1 MRKLALK
8 LMVLFVVLQLIS
20 IATAGEKKNL
30 KQKAVDPAGITRL
43 KNNSEGKVKVTIS
56 KATGGARFVSF
67 DGNAPM
73 AAGDASIDS
82 LKNASAADRS
92 AALAK
97 RSVTFLRD
105 YGSVFGLKDSLTDL
119 KLDIEKDDNFGG
131 KHFSFSQYYFGV
143 PVFAGVIKT
152 HFDSAGNMR
161 VVNGNIIPDINL
173 NPNPS
178 RKAEEVANVALARV
192 KGDIKETNKEIS
204 VQNSRLMVFRSGLIQ
219 GVPGE
224 NHLVW
229 ELEVGNKADVREFV
243 YIDAHTG
250 KFVEQ
255 FTGIV
260 DNLNRRAYDGQFSPQ
275 VPPPN
280 YPNNPFWV
288 EGQAFPTGNTEADN
302 MILSSQ
308 ETYNFYKNAFGR
320 DSFDGA
326 GTTMDAIFNRG
337 NACPNA
343 SWNGL
348 FISFCNGL
356 TVDDVTGHEWSHAY
370 TEYTH
375 NLVYA
380 WQSGA
385 LNESYSDIFG
395 ETIDRINGR
404 GGDTPDNTRNA
415 GACSTFWGTPP
426 PVLTITGGSAA
437 GTYFATA
444 SVNEPPKP
452 FTIPPTDMA
461 LSVPAGACTAIT
473 SNVNGKIAIIDWTL
487 LPNGNNECGSGVRAT
502 NALNAGATA
511 IIFVAPAAGLLN
523 LGSIAAIASVQ
534 VKNADGALIKAGLPA
549 QATITLG
556 VGTDNSVRWLLGE
569 DSTAIGLTG
578 ALRDMWNPN
587 CFGNPGKVS
596 DGQYTCSAAD
606 NGGVH
611 GNSGVPNHAYA
622 LIVDGG
628 TYNGQTIT
636 GLGLT
641 KAAHIYFRAESVY
654 QNAGTDFSDHAD
666 AIEQSAADLVGQDL
680 PDLNTGLPSGQ
691 IITAADLTEIHK
703 AMLAVEMRT
712 APPCATGT
720 LLGQNPPAD
729 PVCAPLTV
737 KKQLFSDDFEG
748 NTSSWSISH
757 DAVAP
762 SFTDR
767 DWSVSNTLPDDRAGS
782 GFFAPDPNHGN
793 CITKDESGVLHLTSP
808 AIQLPAT
815 ISNGSTL
822 TFEHWVST
830 EPGFDAGQLMLSVNG
845 GPFNLVTVVPPPNHF
860 IYNGYNIFLLTA
872 AQGNSNPRAGQ
883 QAWSGSDVSTV
894 QGSWGKTI
902 ADLTGLVSGGQ
913 TIQLRWDLSTDC
925 GTGRL
930 GWYVDDVNAYTCE
943 PDGDGDG
950 VADANDN
957 CPTVANP
964 GQEDFDLDGIGDACD
979 TATGPPV
986 NKDQC
991 KNGGWSRFDVP
1002 RHFKNQGD
1010 CIQYVNTGK

>member
-1 MRKLALK
+1 VRNLAIK
-8 LMVLFVVLQLIS
+8 VIVLFAVLGLVS
-20 IATAGEKKNL
+20 LASAGQKNSL
-30 KQKAVDPAGITRL
+30 KQKALDPSGITQL
-43 KNNSEGKVKVTIS
+43 KNKSEGKVKVTIS
-56 KATGGARFVSF
+56 NATGAARFVVF

-73 AAGDASIDS
+73 AAEDVSVDA
-82 LKNASAADRS
+82 LKSASAPDRA

-105 YGSVFGLKDSLTDL
+105 YGSVFGLKNSLTDL
-119 KLDIEKDDNFGG
+119 KLDSERDDNFGG
-131 KHFSFSQYYFGV
+131 KHFSFSQYYYGV
-143 PVFAGVIKT
+143 PVFGGVIKT

-161 VVNGNIIPDINL
+161 VVNGNIIPDIDL

-178 RKAEEVANVALARV
+178 RKSDEVAAVGIARV
-192 KGDIKETNKEIS
+192 KEDPKFANKYIA

-219 GVPGE
+219 GVAGE

-229 ELEVGNKADVREFV
+229 ELEVGNRADVREFV
-243 YIDAHTG
+243 YVDAHTG
-250 KFVEQ
+250 KFVDQ

-260 DNLNRRAYDGQFSPQ
+260 DALNRRAYNGQFSPQ

-280 YPNNPFWV
+280 YPNTPFWV
-288 EGQAFPTGNTEADN
+288 EGQPFPTGTAEADN
-302 MILSSQ
+302 MIISSQ
-308 ETYNFYKNAFGR
+308 ETYNLYKNAFGR
-320 DSFDGA
+320 DSFDGN

-404 GGDTPDNTRNA
+404 GGDTPDATRSS

-437 GTYFATA
+437 GTYFALA

-452 FTIPPTDMA
+452 FTVGPTDMA
-461 LSVPAGACTAIT
+461 LSVPAGACTPIT
-473 SNVNGKIAIIDWTL
+473 SNVSGKIAVIDWTL
-487 LPNGNNECGSGVRAT
+487 LPSGANECGSGARAQ
-502 NALNAGATA
+502 NALNAGATG

-523 LGSIAAIASVQ
+523 LGSLTTIASVQ
-534 VKNADGALIKAGLPA
+534 VRNADGALIKAGLPA

-556 VGTDNSVRWLLGE
+556 VGTDVSKRWLLGE
-569 DSTAIGLTG
+569 DSTAVGLTG

-636 GLGLT
+636 GIGLT

-654 QNAGTDFSDHAD
+654 QNAGTDFADHAD
-666 AIEQSAADLVGQDL
+666 AIEQSAADLVGQNL
-680 PDLNTGLPSGQ
+680 PDLNTGSPSGQ
-691 IITAADLTEIHK
+691 IITAADLAEIHK
-703 AMLAVEMRT
+703 AMVAVEMRT
-712 APPCATGT
+712 PPPCATGT

-729 PVCAPLTV
+729 PVCGPLTV
-737 KKQLFSDDFEG
+737 KKQLFSDNFEG
-748 NTSSWSISH
+748 SPSGWSISH

-762 SFTDR
+762 SFTNR
-767 DWSVSNTLPDDRAGS
+767 DWSVSNTLPDDRAGRA
-782 GFFAPDPNHGN
+782 FYAPDPNHGN

-808 AIQLPAT
+808 SIQLPAS

-830 EPGFDAGQLMLSVNG
+830 EPGFDGGQLMLSVNG
-845 GPFNLVTVVPPPNHF
+845 GTFNLVNLTPAV
-860 IYNGYNIFLLTA
+860 YNGYNGALLSA
-872 AQGNSNPRAGQ
+872 AAGNSNPRAGQ
-883 QAWSGSDVSTV
+883 QAWNGSDVSTV
-894 QGSWGKTI
+894 QGSWAKTI
-902 ADLTGLVSGGQ
+902 ANLTGLVSGGQ
-913 TIQLRWDLSTDC
+913 TIRLRWDLSTDC

-930 GWYVDDVNAYTCE
+930 GWYVDNVNTYTCE

-950 VADANDN
+950 LADANDN

-964 GQEDFDLDGIGDACD
+964 NQLDFDLDGIGDACD

-991 KNGGWSRFDVP
+991 KNGGWARFDVP